1 MVVNILDF
9 LNLIPSLGGFWFMM
23 QSSDSSFAKR
33 YYPLILIA
41 IGSFFLLFPF
51 GEIGGEYAFYL
62 AGIIGFA
69 ALIIGV
75 VIYYQKRTTYSLS
88 LRKKMKILGILFLAS
103 VAAIPLVGVGM
114 GVAVGLGHVFYDPSS
129 LDDTQDIDPILLQTR
144 ILDWVNTNRV
154 KSDVSGLNLDD
165 TLNSLSKLRSTDMA
179 NESPEQAEIIS
190 DLDVNLIAK
199 NNNLECVIDDDVLPI
214 QEYVLFIPHSKFTNI
229 EEFVDFIMGFLIE
242 HETEKKTVFDSDST
256 LTGISVS
263 MNDEFLVVVQN
274 FC

>member
-1 MVVNILDF
+1 
-9 LNLIPSLGGFWFMM
+9 MM
-23 QSSDSSFAKR
+23 QNSDSSFAKR

-62 AGIIGFA
+62 SGIIGFA

-75 VIYYQKRTTYSLS
+75 VIYYQKRATYSTS

-199 NNNLECVIDDDVLPI
+199 NNNLECVIDNDVIPI

-229 EEFVDFIMGFLIE
+229 EELVDFIMGFLIE
-242 HETEKKTVFDSDST
+242 HETEKNTVFDSDST

-263 MNDEFLVVVQN
+263 KNDEFLVVVQN